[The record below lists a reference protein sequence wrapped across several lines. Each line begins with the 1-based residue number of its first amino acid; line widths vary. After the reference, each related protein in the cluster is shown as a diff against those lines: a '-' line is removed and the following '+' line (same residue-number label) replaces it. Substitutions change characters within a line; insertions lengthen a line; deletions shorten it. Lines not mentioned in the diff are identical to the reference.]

1 MRIKYEDRQSDTA
14 CRAAKAVTGRA
25 AAFLRLIQDRRRTG
39 DAEVNGL
46 LIRVALGLVLL
57 AGLLAGLASPAS
69 ADEPIAETL
78 RKWGLLGAWSIDCA
92 RPPDHAE
99 GTVLSYEIGPD
110 GTVVYRRNFGDVTDE
125 AEVLAAEVSADGV
138 MNLEVYFPAIKQ
150 KRDYGLT
157 LQSDGGLRAI
167 YNRSEKGEYTIKDG
181 KFVAT
186 KKPTPV
192 QHKCE

>member
-1 MRIKYEDRQSDTA
+1 MK
-14 CRAAKAVTGRA
+14 K
-25 AAFLRLIQDRRRTG
+25 RLIR
-39 DAEVNGL
+39 L
-46 LIRVALGLVLL
+46 ALGLAWL
-57 AGLLAGLASPAS
+57 ARLAAPAS

-78 RKWGLLGAWSIDCA
+78 RKWGLLGAWSIDCS
-92 RPPDHAE
+92 RPPDHA
-99 GTVLSYEIGPD
+99 VLSYEIGAD

-125 AEVLAAEVSADGV
+125 AEVVAAEVSADGV

-157 LQSDGGLRAI
+157 LDPDGGLRAV
-167 YNRSEKGEYTIKDG
+167 YNRNEKGEYTIKDG

-186 KKPTPV
+186 KKPTRA